1 MVRDPC
7 RHACPSEVTGGASCP
22 ASEGENQPGAQGA
35 LGDPRGAFD
44 HEAAVEVAPGAVVTR
59 REGRDPEASVEPDT
73 DPVGLR
79 HVLAARA
86 DRPGEAGIAPEPILL
101 EIEDADAERAAQEGL
116 ELSRGVYRCPDAT
129 DLDVVDGESGA
140 PPLPP
145 VERPEV
151 EVGILAEIGELH
163 GAGFL
168 QQKAQD
174 AAPAERILELQL
186 TGA

>member
-1 MVRDPC
+1 V
-7 RHACPSEVTGGASCP
+7 H
-22 ASEGENQPGAQGA
+22 
-35 LGDPRGAFD
+35 
-44 HEAAVEVAPGAVVTR
+44 
-59 REGRDPEASVEPDT
+59 
-73 DPVGLR
+73 
-79 HVLAARA
+79 
-86 DRPGEAGIAPEPILL
+86 
-101 EIEDADAERAAQEGL
+101 
-116 ELSRGVYRCPDAT
+116 RCPDAT
-129 DLDVVDGESGA
+129 DLDVVDGESCA
-140 PPLPP
+140 PPLAA